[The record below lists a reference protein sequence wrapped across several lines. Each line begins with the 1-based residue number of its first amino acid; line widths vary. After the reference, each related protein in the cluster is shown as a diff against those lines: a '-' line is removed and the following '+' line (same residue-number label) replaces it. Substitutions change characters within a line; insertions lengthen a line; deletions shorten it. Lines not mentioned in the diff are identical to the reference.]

1 MNSLSCIDQSNDNDY
16 DAIATS
22 SKKFAYL
29 CSSCSSAF
37 QSGAMPKSFDEIVDH
52 YCGKC
57 LSCGQVIEDSA
68 ESGLLLAAP
77 PPISQRQSQ
86 STTSNFIVSRQ
97 QQPKKWGYKRVVF
110 QRASSYM
117 RFSLDFL
124 PLDRLLQP
132 LEPGNLVML
141 KGTGASA
148 IAELLAFRAQL
159 PLERGG
165 LDSAAFFIDAGNCSD
180 PYLLASL
187 AKRYSLDS
195 KRALRRVTNCR
206 VFTMHQLTGLL
217 SDSGT
222 LADMADSYGSKLII
236 LANLLGTFDEPE
248 TSQSEIDRLL
258 NVIHTGLTE
267 VKKKL
272 TIIITLG
279 LRPTS
284 TTGSSVAGRI
294 PSSTSHRV
302 EKKGKNTCRRS
313 FKSTQPGRRLMPPS
327 SR

>member
-1 MNSLSCIDQSNDNDY
+1 
-16 DAIATS
+16 
-22 SKKFAYL
+22 
-29 CSSCSSAF
+29 
-37 QSGAMPKSFDEIVDH
+37 
-52 YCGKC
+52 
-57 LSCGQVIEDSA
+57 
-68 ESGLLLAAP
+68 
-77 PPISQRQSQ
+77 
-86 STTSNFIVSRQ
+86 
-97 QQPKKWGYKRVVF
+97 
-110 QRASSYM
+110 M

-141 KGTGASA
+141 KGAGASA

-195 KRALRRVTNCR
+195 KKALRRVTNCR
-206 VFTMHQLTGLL
+206 VFTMYQLTGLL

-222 LADMADSYGSKLII
+222 LADMADSYGSRLII

-272 TIIITLG
+272 TIITTLG
-279 LRPTS
+279 PPNKYDRLVDGWPDTLVNLSPCGKEGKDHLQAELQKHPTRKTPDASVFTMNQLLFHPDS
-284 TTGSSVAGRI
+284 TLEELVR
-294 PSSTSHRV
+294 
-302 EKKGKNTCRRS
+302 
-313 FKSTQPGRRLMPPS
+313 
-327 SR
+327 